1 MYYSFDFCSTR
12 KPSLSS
18 LLQLHDFTGENI
30 SGYSLDFCACKQ
42 HLSSLLCCDTV
53 SLVWL
58 GVRNECIYIISG
70 FRAITRAASAN
81 QNVTNNIPLEKYEEW
96 PPYVPHRLKHSYGAQ
111 NWMIPSRTDN
121 IHKSSCS
128 LRARSTSYNQ
138 LRQILFICMNAGFRV
153 RPSSVHQSTHYY
165 YC

>member
-1 MYYSFDFCSTR
+1 MSAIFFLVYILCFVQPVPFYWPLNIVLLTR

-42 HLSSLLCCDTV
+42 HLSSLLCSDTV

-58 GVRNECIYIISG
+58 GVRSECIYFISG

-81 QNVTNNIPLEKYEEW
+81 QNVTNNIPLKKSEEW
-96 PPYVPHRLKHSYGAQ
+96 PLYVPHRLKHSYGAQ
-111 NWMIPSRTDN
+111 DWMIPSKTDN
-121 IHKSSCS
+121 IHKSSCPPVNTLPNGS
-128 LRARSTSYNQ
+128 
-138 LRQILFICMNAGFRV
+138 QIEE
-153 RPSSVHQSTHYY
+153 
-165 YC
+165 